1 MRTKV
6 IKLLLK
12 KELLDVFRD
21 RKAIV
26 MLVLVPLLIYPLIF
40 FGSFAVMTLIQSN
53 MEKGEYKVILE
64 TDDDGSLARQIDLY
78 NKEKKLE
85 LEKEN
90 EKKNKE
96 TSSGLSPKNTV
107 SSDSLSIVTYQ
118 EALNKYNNS
127 NKEKDDSYVAGD
139 NHLDNIDALLQAEI
153 VDVYVSAHKDKDGK
167 LVYSTRYVSSITDS
181 DYAETMIKDVL
192 DELSDARTRTY
203 ITEGGLDAESI
214 MNPFEI
220 KRENIASQEQ
230 SIGSILGMILPFML
244 IISLLMGTMYPAI
257 DATAGEKERGTLETL
272 LTLPVKNH
280 EIIIAKFLT
289 VAFMGIASAFLN
301 MISMA
306 VMILYVVKLMS
317 AEVAGNMGFN
327 LKNFHVATFVPAMIV
342 TILAVLAFSL
352 FISAVTMCITA
363 FAKSYKEANN
373 YITPLTLVV
382 MLTGYIGFIPNIELT
397 RNMAL
402 VPVANICLMIKELLL
417 FKAEMHS
424 VIVVLASN
432 IVYAIV
438 AILLLSRIYDSESVL
453 FDEGRFGLQLFQKR
467 SNMEKG
473 GMPTPGDAWFIIL
486 FVFIVYL
493 FAGSLLQLEHG
504 ITGVFGS
511 QLLILV
517 IPLAFVIYTKRSI
530 KETYKFKGFRVTDA
544 AAAGLLYVGAVIFES
559 IISSLISTLFPEQY
573 NATSTGIE
581 KTLVGDNVLISVLI
595 VAVAPAIC
603 EEMLFRGFIQ
613 SGFSRKYKPA
623 ATIFLVSI
631 IFGAYHTSFVRL
643 LPTAMLGG
651 CFAIVLYYTE
661 SIFLTMILHFIN
673 NTLGVLMMYYPGFFE
688 RTFPI
693 LTSTEMNV
701 FESLIVA
708 TVGIIMVT
716 AGFLTFRT
724 PPNVEKKKKQK
735 SKGGHDMKK
744 TEEMNE

>member
-1 MRTKV
+1 MRTNV
-6 IKLLLK
+6 IKLLLR

-40 FGSFAVMTLIQSN
+40 FGSFTVMTLIQTN
-53 MEKGEYKVILE
+53 METGEYKVIVE
-64 TDDDGSLARQIDLY
+64 TEDDGSLVQQIGLY
-78 NKEKKLE
+78 NAEKK
-85 LEKEN
+85 K
-90 EKKNKE
+90 
-96 TSSGLSPKNTV
+96 SGSEDSK
-107 SSDSLSIVTYQ
+107 SQQSESEAGDSLSII
-118 EALNKYNNS
+118 KYEDAVNRYNESDQKTEDSEVNS
-127 NKEKDDSYVAGD
+127 A
-139 NHLDNIDALLQAEI
+139 NHLDSIDALLQAEI
-153 VDVYVSAHKDKDGK
+153 VDVYVSAKKDENGK

-181 DYAETMIKDVL
+181 DYAETLVKEVL
-192 DELSDARTRTY
+192 DELSDARTREA
-203 ITEGGLDAESI
+203 ISESGLDADSV
-214 MNPFEI
+214 MNPFVIE
-220 KRENIASQEQ
+220 RDNIASQEQ

-301 MISMA
+301 IISMA
-306 VMILYVVKLMS
+306 VMILYMVKIMS
-317 AEVAGNMGFN
+317 SEAVGNLGFN
-327 LKNFHVATFVPAMIV
+327 LKNFHVGTFVPAMIV

-373 YITPLTLVV
+373 YITPLTLIV

-402 VPVANICLMIKELLL
+402 VPVANICLLIKDLLL
-417 FKAEMHS
+417 FKAEMQT
-424 VIVVLASN
+424 VIVVLLSN
-432 IVYAIV
+432 IVYAIL
-438 AILLLSRIYDSESVL
+438 AILLLSKLYDSESIL
-453 FDEGRFGLQLFQKR
+453 FDEGRLGLQLFQKR

-493 FAGSLLQLEHG
+493 FAGSLLQMEHG
-504 ITGVFGS
+504 IFGVFGS
-511 QLLILV
+511 QLIILA

-530 KETYKFKGFRVTDA
+530 KETYKFKGFKITSLI
-544 AAAGLLYVGAVIFES
+544 AAGLMYVGALIFDT
-559 IISSLISTLFPEQY
+559 IISSLLSTLFPEQV
-573 NATSTGIE
+573 NSTNTGLE
-581 KTLVGDNVLISVLI
+581 QTLVGDNILVSILI

-623 ATIFLVSI
+623 TTIFLVAV
-631 IFGAYHTSFVRL
+631 IFGAYHTSFIRFI
-643 LPTAMLGG
+643 PTAMLGG

-661 SIFLTMILHFIN
+661 SIFLTMMLHFIN
-673 NTLGVLMMYYPGFFE
+673 NSLAVLMMYYPGFFE

-693 LTSTEMNV
+693 LTSSEMGI
-701 FESLIVA
+701 FDSIIVA
-708 TVGIIMVT
+708 TVGILMVT

-724 PPNVEKKKKQK
+724 PPNVEKKKK
-735 SKGGHDMKK
+735 HKK
-744 TEEMNE
+744 NEEA